1 MAAGPRS
8 GSRQRTSR
16 ARDSVGARLASL
28 RGILALEQSRGFDN
42 SAVAGG
48 LDRFIEDA
56 SEIVPWLGD
65 LFEVGGQSYAGLNK
79 AQRRAWAARATA
91 RASRAGQARE
101 SRRPATRPARAPRRA
116 AAAKPRITLDTS
128 LDDLPFINR
137 RTQPRIERLGV
148 ANLRD
153 LLHLFPNRHVDYSDI
168 TPIAGLSLDDD
179 TTVVG
184 KVTSSETARIGRP
197 PGAAKVVLND
207 GTGLLNITWWGQA
220 YLADR
225 FRRGTRLAVS
235 GRVNEFRGRAQM
247 ENPEYEELK
256 GFADELVHAGNLL
269 PVYPSTEG
277 LQQRT
282 IRNAVRRALDA
293 GIPLLVD
300 HIPQQILHDHGMP
313 ELARALR
320 RMHFPKDADEFR
332 SARQRMAFDELFV
345 NQVAVLTRKREW
357 AARRGGV
364 EVARGRKAALD
375 YVGRL
380 EFELTGDQK
389 SALGGILED
398 MATAVPM
405 GRMLQGE
412 VGSGKTVV
420 ALAGLLAA
428 AADGRVGAFMAPTEV
443 LAEQHFL
450 NATVQLDAAPAEG
463 EPENIV
469 KAAGAG
475 YDGRP
480 VTIAL
485 LTGNLRRSIKTHVQ
499 TMLAKGEIDIIIG
512 THALLQDAVT
522 IPRLAFVVIDEQHKF
537 GVGQRAALTDRNPR
551 PHLLAMSATPIP
563 RSLALTVYGD
573 LELSTLRQMPG
584 GRQPITTKWARSLQD
599 RQDAY
604 ALARREIAAGRQVF
618 VVCPFVE
625 ESEQVKGRAATVEFE
640 RLRGGEL
647 AGIEVGLLHGR
658 MGLDE
663 KLAAMDSFRDGETQ
677 ALVATP
683 VIEVG
688 VDVANATVMLIESA
702 DRFGMAQLHQ
712 LRGRV
717 GRGAHR
723 SYCVLLADEPG
734 ADGQARLSTVERISD
749 GFDLAEVDLETRGP
763 GEYLGARQSGWPEL
777 KVANVG
783 DRDLLVLARTD
794 ASNLLAS
801 DPDLANPNHQ
811 PLAKEVTRR
820 TPTSQSDIS

>member
-8 GSRQRTSR
+8 GSRQRNSR
-16 ARDSVGARLASL
+16 NRDSVGARLASL

-48 LDRFIEDA
+48 LDRFIED
-56 SEIVPWLGD
+56 SRDIVPWLSD
-65 LFEVGGQSYAGLNK
+65 LFEAGGQSYAGLNK

-91 RASRAGQARE
+91 RASRADQTRE
-101 SRRPATRPARAPRRA
+101 ARRPVARPARARRQA
-116 AAAKPRITLDTS
+116 AVPKPRITLDTS
-128 LDDLPFINR
+128 LEDLPFINR
-137 RTQPRIERLGV
+137 RTLPRIERLGV
-148 ANLRD
+148 KNLKD
-153 LLHLFPNRHVDYSDI
+153 LLHLFPNRHVDYSNI

-184 KVTSSETARIGRP
+184 KVSSSETARIGRP

-220 YLADR
+220 YLAER

-235 GRVNEFRGRAQM
+235 GRISEFRGRAQM

-269 PVYPSTEG
+269 PIYPSTEG

-282 IRNAVRRALDA
+282 IRNAVRKALDA
-293 GIPLLVD
+293 GLPLLAD
-300 HIPQQILHDHGMP
+300 HVPQQILRDHGMP
-313 ELARALR
+313 ELCRALR

-357 AARRGGV
+357 ESRRGGV
-364 EVARGRKAALD
+364 QLARGREAALG
-375 YVGRL
+375 YVGSL

-389 SALGGILED
+389 SALDSILED

-428 AADGRVGAFMAPTEV
+428 AADGRIGAFMAPTEV

-450 NATVQLDAAPAEG
+450 NATRQLDATPAEG
-463 EPENIV
+463 QPENIV
-469 KAAGAG
+469 RATVHVR
-475 YDGRP
+475 DGEAI
-480 VTIAL
+480 TLAL
-485 LTGNLRRSIKTHVQ
+485 LTGSLRRSIKAHVQ
-499 TMLAKGEIDIIIG
+499 AMLAGGEIDIVIG

-537 GVGQRAALTDRNPR
+537 GVGQRAALTDRSPR

-573 LELSTLRQMPG
+573 LELSTLREMPG
-584 GRQPITTKWARSLQD
+584 GRKPITTRWAKSLQD
-599 RQDAY
+599 RRDAY
-604 ALARREIAAGRQVF
+604 DLARREIAAGRQVF
-618 VVCPFVE
+618 IVCPFVE

-647 AGIEVGLLHGR
+647 AGIDVGLLHGR

-663 KLAAMDSFRDGETQ
+663 KLAAMDSFRGGETQ

-688 VDVANATVMLIESA
+688 VDVSNATVMLIESA

-723 SYCVLLADEPG
+723 SYCVLLADDPG
-734 ADGQARLSTVERISD
+734 ADGQARLSTVERIAD

-783 DRDLLVLARTD
+783 DRDLLTLARAD
-794 ASNLLAS
+794 AAALLAS
-801 DPDLANPNHQ
+801 DPSLTNPAHQ
-811 PLAKEVTRR
+811 ALSAEVVRR
-820 TPTSQSDIS
+820 TPATRTDIS

>member
-1 MAAGPRS
+1 MAA
-8 GSRQRTSR
+8 RQRPGNRQRNSR
-16 ARDSVGARLASL
+16 ARDSVAARLASL
-28 RGILALEQSRGFDN
+28 RGILTLEQSRGFDN

-48 LDRFIEDA
+48 LDRFIED
-56 SEIVPWLGD
+56 SRDIVPWLSD
-65 LFEVGGQSYAGLNK
+65 LFEAGGRSYAGLNK

-91 RASRAGQARE
+91 RASQVDKGRE
-101 SRRPATRPARAPRRA
+101 VGRPAKRTARAPRRA
-116 AAAKPRITLDTS
+116 APPKPRITLDTS
-128 LDDLPFINR
+128 LAELPFINR

-148 ANLRD
+148 SNLRD
-153 LLHLFPNRHVDYSDI
+153 LLYLFPNRHVDYSDI

-207 GTGLLNITWWGQA
+207 STGLLNITWWGQA

-225 FRRGTRLAVS
+225 FRPGTRLAVS
-235 GRVNEFRGRAQM
+235 GRINEFRGRAQM

-282 IRNAVRRALDA
+282 IRNAVRKALDA
-293 GIPLLVD
+293 GLQLLAD
-300 HIPQQILHDHGMP
+300 HIPQQILHDRGMP
-313 ELARALR
+313 ELASALR
-320 RMHFPKDADEFR
+320 RMHFPKDADEYS

-345 NQVAVLTRKREW
+345 NQVAVLVRRREW
-357 AARRGGV
+357 ESRRGGV
-364 EVARGRKAALD
+364 RIARGGKAALS
-375 YVGRL
+375 YAGRL
-380 EFELTGDQK
+380 GFELTGDQK
-389 SALGGILED
+389 SALGSILED
-398 MATAVPM
+398 ISTAVPM

-428 AADGRVGAFMAPTEV
+428 VADGHVGAFMAPTEV

-450 NATVQLDAAPAEG
+450 SATRQLDAAQIEDQ
-463 EPENIV
+463 PENIV
-469 KAAGAG
+469 RGAG
-475 YDGRP
+475 YGRDGESIT
-480 VTIAL
+480 VAL
-485 LTGNLRRSIKTHVQ
+485 LTGSLRKSIKTHVQ
-499 TMLAKGEIDIIIG
+499 TMLADGRIDIVIG

-537 GVGQRAALTDRNPR
+537 GVGQRAALTDRAPR

-573 LELSTLRQMPG
+573 LELSTLREMPG
-584 GRQPITTKWARSLQD
+584 GRKPITTKWAKSLQD
-599 RQDAY
+599 RRDAY

-618 VVCPFVE
+618 IVCPFVE

-647 AGIEVGLLHGR
+647 RGIDVGLLHGR
-658 MGLDE
+658 MSLAE
-663 KLAAMDSFRDGETQ
+663 KQAAMDSFRNGQTQ

-688 VDVANATVMLIESA
+688 VDVSNATVMLIESA

-723 SYCVLLADEPG
+723 SYCFLLADDPG
-734 ADGQARLSTVERISD
+734 ADGQARLSTVERIAD

-777 KVANVG
+777 KVANLG
-783 DRDLLVLARTD
+783 DRDLLALARAD
-794 ASNLLAS
+794 AAAILAS
-801 DPDLANPNHQ
+801 DPDLTNHGHQ
-811 PLAKEVTRR
+811 ALAVEVVRR
-820 TPTSQSDIS
+820 TPVTQSDIS

>member
-1 MAAGPRS
+1 MAAGQRP
-8 GSRQRTSR
+8 GKRQRNSR
-16 ARDSVGARLASL
+16 ARDSSAARLASL

-48 LDRFIEDA
+48 LDRFIED
-56 SEIVPWLGD
+56 SREVVPWLSD
-65 LFEVGGQSYAGLNK
+65 LFEAGDRSYAGLNK
-79 AQRRAWAARATA
+79 AQRRAWAARAGA
-91 RASRAGQARE
+91 RASRAGQTRAPK
-101 SRRPATRPARAPRRA
+101 RPA
-116 AAAKPRITLDTS
+116 KPPITLDTP
-128 LDDLPFINR
+128 LAGLPFINR

-148 ANLRD
+148 SKLRD
-153 LLHLFPNRHVDYSDI
+153 ILYLFPNRHIDYSNI
-168 TPIAGLSLDDD
+168 TPIALLSLDDD

-184 KVTSSETARIGRP
+184 RVTSSETARIGRP

-207 GTGLLNITWWGQA
+207 STGLLNITWWGQS

-235 GRVNEFRGRAQM
+235 GRISEFRGRAQM

-256 GFADELVHAGNLL
+256 GSAGDLVHAGNLL

-282 IRNAVRRALDA
+282 IRNAVRKALDI
-293 GIPLLVD
+293 GLPLVVD
-300 HIPQQILHDHGMP
+300 HIPPQIGRDRGMP
-313 ELARALR
+313 DLARALQ
-320 RMHFPKDADEFR
+320 RMHFPKDMDEYDA
-332 SARQRMAFDELFV
+332 ARQRMAFDELFV
-345 NQVAVLTRKREW
+345 NQVAVLRRKGEW
-357 AARRGGV
+357 TARGGGV
-364 EVARGRKAALD
+364 PIARGKEAALE
-375 YVGRL
+375 YVNSLG
-380 EFELTGDQK
+380 FELTGDQK
-389 SALGGILED
+389 KTLITILED
-398 MATAVPM
+398 IATPVPM

-450 NATVQLDAAPAEG
+450 SATRQLDAAPIAG
-463 EPENIV
+463 QPENIV
-469 KAAGAG
+469 KAAGTG
-475 YDGRP
+475 HDGKP
-480 VTIAL
+480 ITVAL
-485 LTGNLRRSIKTHVQ
+485 LTGSLRRSIKSHVQ
-499 TMLAKGEIDIIIG
+499 TMISDGEIDIVIG
-512 THALLQDAVT
+512 THALLQDAVS

-584 GRQPITTKWARSLQD
+584 GRKPITTKWARSIQD
-599 RQDAY
+599 RRDAY
-604 ALARREIAAGRQVF
+604 DLSRREIMAGRQVF
-618 VVCPFVE
+618 IVCPFVE
-625 ESEQVKGRAATVEFE
+625 ESEQVRGRAATVEFE

-647 AGIEVGLLHGR
+647 AGIDVGLLHGR
-658 MGLDE
+658 MSLGE
-663 KLAAMDSFRDGETQ
+663 KQTAMDSFRDGETQ

-688 VDVANATVMLIESA
+688 VDVPNATVMLIESA

-717 GRGAHR
+717 GRGANR
-723 SYCVLLADEPG
+723 SYCVLLADDPG
-734 ADGQARLSTVERISD
+734 ADGQARLSTVERIPD

-783 DRDLLVLARTD
+783 DRDLLALARAGAAD
-794 ASNLLAS
+794 LLAS
-801 DPDLANPNHQ
+801 DPDLADPAHRA
-811 PLAKEVTRR
+811 LSAEVMRR
-820 TPTSQSDIS
+820 TPTTQSEIS